1 MRGMSGFDYFADY
14 KPSTAERLVVTPFA
28 LFFLLALAGSSC
40 FALGRALGRGERYEK
55 GYREGFRDGETG
67 SLARAARPPPAPAH
81 PASSSST
88 HGLPSRPRSSRCSVP
103 TRCPSSSRGA
113 ASVRRWRR

>member
-1 MRGMSGFDYFADY
+1 
-14 KPSTAERLVVTPFA
+14 VTPFA

-67 SLARAARPPPAPAH
+67 SLARAARLIQLNDRQSIAPAVESMIG
-81 PASSSST
+81 PY
-88 HGLPSRPRSSRCSVP
+88 SVP
-103 TRCPSSSRGA
+103 QQLPNRSAGPAVTAVP
-113 ASVRRWRR
+113 VRPQLAL